1 MIALIDAGCGN
12 LRSVQRALDAVGAHE
27 IEITRDPE
35 RIVHADRV
43 VFPGQGAFRDCVAA
57 LDRDG
62 GALRQAVNQVLV
74 DATPFLGIC
83 IGMQVLFDSSE
94 EAPGAV
100 GLGHFSGRV
109 ARIPDGLLDPD
120 GSSIKVPHMGWNL
133 ARTQPP
139 HRAVMGEQDRWYYF
153 VHSYHCAPDDPSVI
167 AARTTH
173 GVDFAA
179 AVARD
184 NVLAVQFHP
193 EKSQRAGLTLLSR
206 WLSHP
211 QALSASVR
219 P

>member
-12 LRSVQRALDAVGAHE
+12 LRSVQRALEAVGAHE

-35 RIVHADRV
+35 RIVRADRV

-62 GALRQAVNQVLV
+62 AALRQAVNQVLT

-83 IGMQVLFDSSE
+83 IGMQVLFEASE

-100 GLGHFSGRV
+100 GLGHFAGRV
-109 ARIPDGLLDPD
+109 ARIPDGLVDPD

-133 ARTQPP
+133 ARTHPAF
-139 HRAVMGEQDRWYYF
+139 RSVMGDEDRWYYF
-153 VHSYHCAPDDPSVI
+153 VHSYHCVPDEPSVI
-167 AARTTH
+167 AARATH

-193 EKSQRAGLTLLSR
+193 EKSQRAGLSLLAR
-206 WLSHP
+206 WLSLPH
-211 QALSASVR
+211 ASPASDR